1 MTDHTDRC
9 GTRGRSRA
17 DDIMQFEWFDLP
29 DDTMRF
35 EWFDLPDDIMRFE
48 WFDLPDDIMRFEWD
62 DFLDDRKAA
71 AVIADEEV
79 ERPVRRR
86 RR

>member
-1 MTDHTDRC
+1 MTGHTDRR

-17 DDIMQFEWFDLP
+17 DDIMQ
-29 DDTMRF
+29 
-35 EWFDLPDDIMRFE
+35 FE

>member
-1 MTDHTDRC
+1 MTDHTDRR

-35 EWFDLPDDIMRFE
+35 EWFDLPDDTMRFE
-48 WFDLPDDIMRFEWD
+48 WFDLPDG
-62 DFLDDRKAA
+62 RKADT
-71 AVIADEEV
+71 DEGG
-79 ERPVRRR
+79 ERPARRR

>member
-48 WFDLPDDIMRFEWD
+48 WD

>member
-1 MTDHTDRC
+1 MTDHTDRR

-35 EWFDLPDDIMRFE
+35 EWFDLPDG
-48 WFDLPDDIMRFEWD
+48 
-62 DFLDDRKAA
+62 RKADT
-71 AVIADEEV
+71 DEGG
-79 ERPVRRR
+79 ERPARRR

>member
-35 EWFDLPDDIMRFE
+35 EWFDLPDG
-48 WFDLPDDIMRFEWD
+48 
-62 DFLDDRKAA
+62 RKADT
-71 AVIADEEV
+71 DEGGSD
-79 ERPVRRR
+79 RHAGAGGDTAGIPHAR
-86 RR
+86 

>member
-1 MTDHTDRC
+1 MTDHTDRR

-17 DDIMQFEWFDLP
+17 DDIMQ
-29 DDTMRF
+29 
-35 EWFDLPDDIMRFE
+35 FE

>member
-1 MTDHTDRC
+1 MTDHTDRR

-29 DDTMRF
+29 DD
-35 EWFDLPDDIMRFE
+35 IMQTG